1 MSSSEIASTERGD
14 LKEGGSENS
23 DDGFTLVQ
31 RKKKRVSIIGS
42 KKNITSKGNLGGNF
56 KSARKVADLYIGNC
70 DTEVTCEIIS
80 KYILDEMGI
89 KIENCIALESKSSSS
104 SSFKITLNLDDRL
117 KLLSPDSWPEGIIC
131 RRFYSP
137 RSLNQS

>member
-1 MSSSEIASTERGD
+1 MNI
-14 LKEGGSENS
+14 
-23 DDGFTLVQ
+23 V
-31 RKKKRVSIIGS
+31 GS
-42 KKNITSKGNLGGNF
+42 KKSAESKGNLGGNF

-70 DTEVTCEIIS
+70 DPEVNCEIIS
-80 KYILDEMGI
+80 KYILDEMDI
-89 KIENCIALESKSSSS
+89 KIDSCVVLESKSSNS

-117 KLLSPDSWPEGIIC
+117 KLLSPDAWPEGIIC